1 MSKSIHIHIP
11 TEEENNAAMAEF
23 ITQQK
28 QLRDQRREHARAAHP
43 ALARLV
49 HVCTGMSGQSFKVRA
64 LLYSLW
70 NGQPADLSEVLNL
83 DLNVRADV
91 CVVILAFGYE
101 ANPSAEVKSF
111 FYDAIS
117 QAFKDAK
124 LFDWFLEEYKGS
136 K

>member
-1 MSKSIHIHIP
+1 MKAIHIP
-11 TEEENNAAMAEF
+11 TEAENQAAIAEF
-23 ITQQK
+23 ITEQK
-28 QLRDQRREHARAAHP
+28 QLRQQRQSHAQAAHP

-49 HVCTGMSGQSFKVRA
+49 HVCAGMSGQSFKVRA

-91 CVVILAFGYE
+91 CAVILAFGYE
-101 ANPSAEVKSF
+101 SSPNALVPSF

-117 QAFKDAK
+117 NAFKSAR
-124 LFDWFLEEYKGS
+124 LYDWFLEEFKGS